1 MLRAHR
7 IYIPKWLREK
17 IFKIVDRSHLGMT
30 KAKQALRSK
39 VHWFNMDKDIESFF
53 FVPFVPKIVKT
64 QKSPPVEMNELPEVP
79 WNSIAANFYGPL
91 QTGEKLLLLVDYY
104 SKFPVI
110 EISKN
115 TDSRS
120 NGGENFVR
128 RKILSDQNCVRRSL
142 VR

>member
-17 IFKIVDRSHLGMT
+17 IFKIVDRSHLGMA

-64 QKSPPVEMNELPEVP
+64 QKSTTRGDERVTKSAME
-79 WNSIAANFYGPL
+79 FY
-91 QTGEKLLLLVDYY
+91 
-104 SKFPVI
+104 S
-110 EISKN
+110 S
-115 TDSRS
+115 
-120 NGGENFVR
+120 
-128 RKILSDQNCVRRSL
+128 
-142 VR
+142 